1 MTNQLR
7 VPTAVA
13 GIDPATACA
22 EIDLAAFRANVAT
35 LQEHAGVPAMVV
47 VKADGY
53 GHGIFAVRS
62 GGKGCRGQM
71 AWRGHAY

>member
-22 EIDLAAFRANVAT
+22 EVDLAAFELGDEPGDDRF
-35 LQEHAGVPAMVV
+35 
-47 VKADGY
+47 
-53 GHGIFAVRS
+53 HGSSPQRL
-62 GGKGCRGQM
+62 KD
-71 AWRGHAY
+71 